1 MELAKRLNRL
11 PPYLFVE
18 ITQKIT
24 ELRARG
30 EDIISFAIGDPD
42 LPTPSHIIEYMCQAA
57 HDPVNHCYPETAGL
71 PKLRQAIAEWYERRF
86 GVTLNPAKEVLPLI
100 GSKEGIGHMA
110 LCFIEPGDLALVP
123 DPGYPPFSLGTIL
136 AGGEPYFM
144 PLKEENDFLPD
155 FEAIPDEVAGK
166 AKLMWLN
173 YPNNP
178 TGAIAGRDF
187 FERAVYFAQ
196 KHNLAICH
204 DAAYTEVAFDG
215 YKPSSF
221 LQLPGAKKI
230 GVEFHSLSKTY
241 HMTGWR
247 IGMVV
252 GNADMVDALFRVK
265 SNLDSGIPQ
274 AIQYAAVEALHGSQE
289 HIAERNA
296 IFQRRR
302 DKLVKVL
309 NEIGLKARMPKAT
322 FYIWAK
328 IPHGYT
334 SLDFTKTLLD
344 EAGIAVT
351 PGTGYGKEGEGYIR
365 LSLTI
370 SDDRLEQGIGRLSSW
385 HARNCHCEE
394 H

>member
-1 MELAKRLNRL
+1 MKLAKRLNRL

-18 ITQKIT
+18 INQQIA
-24 ELRARG
+24 ELRAEG
-30 EDIISFAIGDPD
+30 VDIISVAIGDPD

-57 HDPVNHCYPETAGL
+57 HDPTNHHYPETTGL
-71 PKLRQAIAEWYERRF
+71 PELRQAIAEWYGRRF
-86 GVTLNPAKEVLPLI
+86 GVTLDPDKEVLPLI

-123 DPGYPPFSLGTIL
+123 DPGYPPFSMGTIL
-136 AGGEPYFM
+136 AGGEPYCM

-155 FEAIPDEVAGK
+155 FKAIPAKVANK

-178 TGAIAGRDF
+178 TGAIAGLDF
-187 FERAVYFAQ
+187 FERAVHFAQ
-196 KHNLAICH
+196 QHDLAICH
-204 DAAYTEVAFDG
+204 DAPYTEVAFDG
-215 YKPSSF
+215 YKPLSF
-221 LQLPGAKKI
+221 MQTAGAKKI

-252 GNADMVDALFRVK
+252 GNADMVEALFQVK

-274 AIQYAAVEALHGSQE
+274 AIQYAAIDALRGSQE
-289 HIAERNA
+289 HIAEHNA
-296 IFQRRR
+296 ILQRRR
-302 DKLVKVL
+302 DKLIEVL
-309 NEIGLKARMPKAT
+309 DEIGLKARMPKAT

-328 IPHGYT
+328 VPQGYT
-334 SLDFTKTLLD
+334 SMDFTKKLLD
-344 EAGIAVT
+344 EAAIAVT
-351 PGTGYGKEGEGYIR
+351 PGTGYGKLGEGYIR

-370 SDDRLEQGIGRLSSW
+370 SDDRLEQGIVRLSSW
-385 HARNCHCEE
+385 HRRSK
-394 H
+394 

>member
-18 ITQKIT
+18 INQKIA

-30 EDIISFAIGDPD
+30 VDIISFAIGDPD

-57 HDPVNHCYPETAGL
+57 QDPANHRYPETTGL
-71 PKLRQAIAEWYERRF
+71 PELRQAIAEWYERRF
-86 GVTLNPAKEVLPLI
+86 GVTLDPATEILPLI

-123 DPGYPPFSLGTIL
+123 DPSYPPFTLGTIL
-136 AGGEPYFM
+136 AGGEPYLM
-144 PLKEENDFLPD
+144 PLKEENEFLPD
-155 FEAIPDEVAGK
+155 FKAIPDEVADK

-178 TGAIAGRDF
+178 TSAIASLDF
-187 FERAVYFAQ
+187 FEKAVHFAQ
-196 KHNLAICH
+196 QHDLAICH
-204 DAAYTEVAFDG
+204 DAPYTEVAFDG
-215 YKPSSF
+215 YKPPSF
-221 LQLPGAKKI
+221 MQLARAKEI

-252 GNADMVDALFRVK
+252 GNAGIVDALFRVK

-274 AIQYAAVEALHGSQE
+274 AIQYGAIEALRGSQD
-289 HIAERNA
+289 HITESNA

-302 DKLVKVL
+302 DKLLKVL
-309 NEIGLKARMPKAT
+309 NEIGLKARIPKAT

-328 IPHGYT
+328 IPQVYT
-334 SLDFTKTLLD
+334 SMDFTKKLLD

-365 LSLTI
+365 FSLTI
-370 SDDRLEQGIGRLSSW
+370 SDNRLEQGMSRLLDW
-385 HARNCHCEE
+385 HRRRG
-394 H
+394 

>member
-18 ITQKIT
+18 INQKIA

-30 EDIISFAIGDPD
+30 VDIISFAIGDPD

-57 HDPVNHCYPETAGL
+57 QDPANHRYPETTGL
-71 PKLRQAIAEWYERRF
+71 PELRQAIAEWYERRF
-86 GVTLNPAKEVLPLI
+86 GVTLDSATEILPLI

-110 LCFIEPGDLALVP
+110 MCFIEPGDLALVP
-123 DPGYPPFSLGTIL
+123 DPSYPPFTLGTIL
-136 AGGEPYFM
+136 AGGEPYLM
-144 PLKEENDFLPD
+144 PLKEENEFLPD
-155 FEAIPDEVAGK
+155 FKAIPDEVADK

-178 TGAIAGRDF
+178 TSAIASLDF
-187 FERAVYFAQ
+187 FEKAVHFAQ
-196 KHNLAICH
+196 QHDLAICH
-204 DAAYTEVAFDG
+204 DAPYTEVAFDG
-215 YKPSSF
+215 YKPPSF
-221 LQLPGAKKI
+221 MQLARAKEI

-252 GNADMVDALFRVK
+252 GNAGIVDALFRVK

-274 AIQYAAVEALHGSQE
+274 AIQYGAIEALRGSQD
-289 HIAERNA
+289 HITESNA

-302 DKLVKVL
+302 DKLLKVL
-309 NEIGLKARMPKAT
+309 NEIGLKARIPKAT

-328 IPHGYT
+328 IPQVYT
-334 SLDFTKTLLD
+334 SMDFTKKLLD

-365 LSLTI
+365 FSLTI
-370 SDDRLEQGIGRLSSW
+370 SDNRLEQGMSRLLDW
-385 HARNCHCEE
+385 HRRRG
-394 H
+394 

>member
-1 MELAKRLNRL
+1 MKLAKRLNRL

-18 ITQKIT
+18 INQKIA
-24 ELRARG
+24 ELRAG
-30 EDIISFAIGDPD
+30 GVDIISFAIGDPD

-57 HDPVNHCYPETAGL
+57 HDPTNHHYPETTGL
-71 PKLRQAIAEWYERRF
+71 PELRQAIAEWYGRRF
-86 GVTLNPAKEVLPLI
+86 GVTLDPDKEVLPLI

-123 DPGYPPFSLGTIL
+123 DPGYPPFSMGTIL
-136 AGGEPYFM
+136 AGGEPYCM

-155 FEAIPDEVAGK
+155 FKAIPANVANK

-178 TGAIAGRDF
+178 TGAIADLDF
-187 FERAVYFAQ
+187 FERAVHFAQ
-196 KHNLAICH
+196 QHDLAICH
-204 DAAYTEVAFDG
+204 DAPYTEVAFDG
-215 YKPSSF
+215 YKPLSF
-221 LQLPGAKKI
+221 MQTAGAKKI

-252 GNADMVDALFRVK
+252 GNAGIVEALFQVK

-274 AIQYAAVEALHGSQE
+274 AIQYAAINALRGSQE
-289 HIAERNA
+289 HITEHNT

-302 DKLVKVL
+302 DKLIEVL
-309 NEIGLKARMPKAT
+309 DEIGLKARMPKAT

-328 IPHGYT
+328 VPQGYT
-334 SLDFTKTLLD
+334 SMDFTKKLLD
-344 EAGIAVT
+344 EAAIAVT
-351 PGTGYGKEGEGYIR
+351 PGTGYGKLGEGYIR

-370 SDDRLEQGIGRLSSW
+370 SDDRLEQGIVRLSSW
-385 HARNCHCEE
+385 HRRSK
-394 H
+394 

>member
-18 ITQKIT
+18 INQKIA

-30 EDIISFAIGDPD
+30 VDIISFAIGDPD

-57 HDPVNHCYPETAGL
+57 QDPANHRYPETAGL
-71 PKLRQAIAEWYERRF
+71 PELRQAIAEWYERRF
-86 GVTLNPAKEVLPLI
+86 GVTLDPATEILPLI

-123 DPGYPPFSLGTIL
+123 DPSYPPFTLGTIL
-136 AGGEPYFM
+136 AGGEPYLM
-144 PLKEENDFLPD
+144 PLKEENEFLPD
-155 FEAIPDEVAGK
+155 FKAIPDEVADK

-178 TGAIAGRDF
+178 TSAIASLDF
-187 FERAVYFAQ
+187 FEKAVHFAQ
-196 KHNLAICH
+196 QHDLAICH
-204 DAAYTEVAFDG
+204 DAPYTEVAFDG
-215 YKPSSF
+215 YKPPSF
-221 LQLPGAKKI
+221 MQLARAKEI

-252 GNADMVDALFRVK
+252 GNAGIVDALFRVK

-274 AIQYAAVEALHGSQE
+274 AIQYGAIEALRGSQD
-289 HIAERNA
+289 HITESNA

-302 DKLVKVL
+302 DKLLKVL
-309 NEIGLKARMPKAT
+309 NEIGLKARIPKAT
-322 FYIWAK
+322 FYIWVK
-328 IPHGYT
+328 IPQVYT
-334 SLDFTKTLLD
+334 SMDFTKKLLD

-365 LSLTI
+365 FSLTI
-370 SDDRLEQGIGRLSSW
+370 SDNRLEQGMSRLLDW
-385 HARNCHCEE
+385 HRRRG
-394 H
+394 

>member
-18 ITQKIT
+18 INQKIAQ
-24 ELRARG
+24 LRARG

-57 HDPVNHCYPETAGL
+57 HDPANHRYPETAGL
-71 PKLRQAIAEWYERRF
+71 NELRQAIAEWYEKRF
-86 GVTLNPAKEVLPLI
+86 GVTLDSNKEVLPLI

-123 DPGYPPFSLGTIL
+123 DPGYPPFSMCTIL

-155 FEAIPDEVAGK
+155 FTTIPDEVTDK

-178 TGAIAGRDF
+178 TSAIADLDF
-187 FERAVYFAQ
+187 FEKAVHFAKQ
-196 KHNLAICH
+196 HDLAICH
-204 DAAYTEVAFDG
+204 DAPYTEVAFDG
-215 YKPSSF
+215 YKPPSF
-221 LQLPGAKKI
+221 MQIARAKEI

-252 GNADMVDALFRVK
+252 GNTDMIDALFRVK
-265 SNLDSGIPQ
+265 SNLDSGIPR
-274 AIQYAAVEALHGSQE
+274 AIQYAAIEALRGSQD
-289 HIAERNA
+289 HITERNA
-296 IFQRRR
+296 IFKQRR
-302 DKLVKVL
+302 DKLLNVL
-309 NEIGLKARMPKAT
+309 NEIGLKARIPKAT

-328 IPHGYT
+328 IPQVYT
-334 SLDFTKTLLD
+334 SMDFTKKLLD

-365 LSLTI
+365 FSLTI
-370 SDDRLEQGIGRLSSW
+370 SDNRLEQGMDRLLTW
-385 HARNCHCEE
+385 HRRRG
-394 H
+394 